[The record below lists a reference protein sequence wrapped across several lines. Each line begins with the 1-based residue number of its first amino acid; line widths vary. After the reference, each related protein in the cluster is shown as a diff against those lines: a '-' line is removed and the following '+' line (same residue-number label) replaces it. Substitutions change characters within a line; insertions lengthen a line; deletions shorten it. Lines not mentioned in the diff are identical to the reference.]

1 MVDHFR
7 VALYSIV
14 LAIGFLVGL
23 EIPLL
28 MRILREGFDFREVV
42 SSVLTFDYVGALAA
56 SLLFPLL
63 LVPYLGM
70 IRTGFL
76 FGIAN
81 AGVALALLMI
91 LPRRAEL
98 RLEKVTAML
107 IHAVLIAGFAV
118 SDRMQRWAETAGYE
132 EPVVY
137 AESTPFQRIG
147 LTRSGHDLRPF
158 LNRTLQDRKHLV

>member
-1 MVDHFR
+1 
-7 VALYSIV
+7 
-14 LAIGFLVGL
+14 
-23 EIPLL
+23 
-28 MRILREGFDFREVV
+28 
-42 SSVLTFDYVGALAA
+42 
-56 SLLFPLL
+56 
-63 LVPYLGM
+63 M

-107 IHAVLIAGFAV
+107 ILAVLIAGFAV

-132 EPVVY
+132 EPGVY
-137 AESTPFQRIG
+137 PESTPFPRIV
-147 LTRSGHDLRPF
+147 LTRSGTHLRPF
-158 LNRTLQDRKHLV
+158 PNGNRQFSPRDQKRSPQ

>member
-1 MVDHFR
+1 
-7 VALYSIV
+7 
-14 LAIGFLVGL
+14 
-23 EIPLL
+23 
-28 MRILREGFDFREVV
+28 
-42 SSVLTFDYVGALAA
+42 
-56 SLLFPLL
+56 
-63 LVPYLGM
+63 M

-107 IHAVLIAGFAV
+107 ILAVLIAGFAV
-118 SDRMQRWAETAGYE
+118 SARMQHWAETAGYE

-137 AESTPFQRIG
+137 AESKPFPRIV
-147 LTRSGHDLRPF
+147 LTERGNEHRRF
-158 LNRTLQDRKHLV
+158 LNGNFPFHSRDHAHYQHTLLNQ

>member
-1 MVDHFR
+1 
-7 VALYSIV
+7 
-14 LAIGFLVGL
+14 
-23 EIPLL
+23 
-28 MRILREGFDFREVV
+28 
-42 SSVLTFDYVGALAA
+42 
-56 SLLFPLL
+56 
-63 LVPYLGM
+63 M

-107 IHAVLIAGFAV
+107 ILAVLIAGFAV

-137 AESTPFQRIG
+137 AESTPFQRIVLRSEEHTSELQSLMRNSYAVFCLKKTIN
-147 LTRSGHDLRPF
+147 LTY
-158 LNRTLQDRKHLV
+158 NTT